1 VAIGRKL
8 FGTDGVRGEAGTFLT
23 AELATSLG
31 RAATAS
37 LEAKRPQVLIVRDTR
52 ESGPMLESA
61 LAAGIAAAGGD
72 ALLGGV
78 LPTPATAIL
87 VKRLGL
93 DLAAVVS
100 ASHNPYRDNGIK
112 FFSARGTKLDDDAEE
127 RMESLL
133 SDRGRHL
140 DRHAD
145 EMTTAPAV
153 EPGHVREL
161 NGGLEDY
168 LRALEAAFPL
178 DLSGRKV
185 MLDCANGAT
194 FRAAPA
200 IFERLGAEVE
210 SIATEPDGRNIND
223 GCGSTHLDELAE
235 RVAASEATIGFAF
248 DGDGDRVL
256 AVDGEGRAHDGDEL
270 IALTARGMDAR
281 GELGG
286 GVAVTVMS
294 NYGFHQAMEGAGIE
308 VAVTKV
314 GDRYVL
320 DELRERGWAVGGEQ
334 SGHIIDTR
342 FVATGDGIAAA
353 LMTMRE
359 LGGRVLG
366 EVSSMEKLP
375 QTLVNVEVADR
386 DAVEGAAAVW
396 EAVERE
402 DEALEGR
409 GRVLLRPSGT
419 EPLVR
424 VMVEAPSAEEADAVC
439 ERLVTIVRQEL
450 A

>member
-1 VAIGRKL
+1 MAIGRKL

-23 AELATSLG
+23 AELATALG

-37 LEAKRPQVLIVRDTR
+37 LETPRPQVLIVRDTR

-78 LPTPATAIL
+78 LPTPAAAIL
-87 VKRLGL
+87 VKRLGF

-112 FFSARGTKLDDDAEE
+112 FFSGLGTKLDDEAEA
-127 RMESLL
+127 RIESLIET
-133 SDRGRHL
+133 G
-140 DRHAD
+140 D
-145 EMTTAPAV
+145 ESTEA
-153 EPGHVREL
+153 GGVREL

-168 LRALEAAFPL
+168 LRALHSAFPL
-178 DLSGRKV
+178 DLTGQRV
-185 MLDCANGAT
+185 LLDCANGAT

-200 IFERLGAEVE
+200 IFERLGATVE
-210 SIATEPDGRNIND
+210 TIGTEPDGRNIND
-223 GCGSTHLDELAE
+223 GCGSTHLD
-235 RVAASEATIGFAF
+235 RIAAAIAGSEATIGFAF

-256 AVDGEGRAHDGDEL
+256 AVDGSGRSHDGDEL
-270 IALTARGMDAR
+270 IALVARGMARR
-281 GELGG
+281 GELAG

-294 NYGFHQAMEGAGIE
+294 NYGFHQAMEEAGIE
-308 VAVTKV
+308 VAVTQV

-320 DELRERGWAVGGEQ
+320 DELRERGWAMGGEQ

-353 LMTMRE
+353 LATMRE
-359 LGGRVLG
+359 LAGGDLATVAP
-366 EVSSMEKLP
+366 MEKLP

-386 DAVEGAAAVW
+386 EAIAAAKPVW

-402 DEALEGR
+402 SEALEGR

-424 VMVEAPSAEEADAVC
+424 VMVEAPSAAEAEAVC
-439 ERLVTIVRQEL
+439 ERLVSLVRQEL

>member
-1 VAIGRKL
+1 MTTGRKL

-23 AELATSLG
+23 AELATALG

-37 LEAKRPQVLIVRDTR
+37 LEAERPQVLIVRDTR

-78 LPTPATAIL
+78 LPTPAAAIL

-112 FFSARGTKLDDDAEE
+112 FFSGLGTKLDDDAEARIE
-127 RMESLL
+127 ALVGTEH
-133 SDRGRHL
+133 G
-140 DRHAD
+140 
-145 EMTTAPAV
+145 AV
-153 EPGHVREL
+153 EPGHVRQL
-161 NGGLEDY
+161 DGGLEDY
-168 LRALEAAFPL
+168 LRALQVAFPL
-178 DLSGRKV
+178 DLSGQHV

-194 FRAAPA
+194 FRAAPTL
-200 IFERLGAEVE
+200 FERLGATVE
-210 SIATEPDGRNIND
+210 TIGTEPDGRNINE
-223 GCGSTHLDELAE
+223 GCGSTHLD
-235 RVAASEATIGFAF
+235 RIAAAIAGSEAMIGFAF

-256 AVDGEGRAHDGDEL
+256 AVDGSGRTHDGDEL
-270 IALTARGMDAR
+270 IALAARGMASR
-281 GELGG
+281 NELAG

-294 NYGFHQAMEGAGIE
+294 NYGFHQAMEEAGIE
-308 VAVTKV
+308 VAVTQV

-320 DELRERGWAVGGEQ
+320 DELRERGWALGGEQ

-342 FVATGDGIAAA
+342 IVATGDGTAAA
-353 LMTMRE
+353 LATMRE
-359 LGGRVLG
+359 LGGGDLA
-366 EVSSMEKLP
+366 EVEAMQKLP

-386 DAVEGAAAVW
+386 EAIAAAKPVW

-402 DEALEGR
+402 EKGLEGR

-424 VMVEAPSAEEADAVC
+424 VMVEAPTAGEADAVC
-439 ERLVTIVRQEL
+439 ERLVNLVRQEL